1 MLINLNL
8 YDFNKCKTNPN
19 NQFSSFIWF
28 DLVHIF
34 LKRKKKSN
42 QLELFFF
49 IKTKHVHPCR
59 TVLDHMVNWDSKI
72 MLTPRIE

>member
-1 MLINLNL
+1 MHINLNL

-34 LKRKKKSN
+34 LKRKKI
-42 QLELFFF
+42 Q
-49 IKTKHVHPCR
+49 
-59 TVLDHMVNWDSKI
+59 
-72 MLTPRIE
+72 